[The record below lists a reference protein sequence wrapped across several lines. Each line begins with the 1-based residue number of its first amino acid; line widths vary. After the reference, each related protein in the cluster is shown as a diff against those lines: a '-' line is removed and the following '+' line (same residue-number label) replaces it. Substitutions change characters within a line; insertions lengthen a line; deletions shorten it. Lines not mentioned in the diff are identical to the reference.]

1 MKNTLNLLTPKEFL
15 EIIIKHLVNHPEK
28 VVVKEVKGEKTVILE
43 LIVDKE
49 DAPLVIGKGGSMI
62 NMIRQLVQI
71 YGKKLGLRIQIEALI

>member
-28 VVVKEVKGEKTVILE
+28 VVVKEVKGEKTVMLE